1 MTGQDQGL
9 KVLSPLSGWCA
20 SLDDSPDP
28 VFQARMLGD
37 GVSIDPTVGEVR
49 APFDAEVLTVPES
62 RHAIN
67 LRARNGAEFLIHVGI
82 DTVNMRGD
90 GFEAHVQ
97 PGQQVEAG
105 QLLLSFDLEK
115 VLRGAASLRTPVL
128 LLQSDAHTV
137 QRVRDEGAVTFD
149 DVIFEVHRISSD
161 AQTADSPDA
170 RGGEKTDGSHSRTV
184 VIGLKHGIH
193 ARPAAGL
200 IDAIKALDASVN
212 LVYGGQTADL
222 RSPVALMSLS
232 TERGARVTVNASGPD
247 ALRALEAV
255 VAGLEPLA
263 DGESAP
269 AIQEDV
275 RPEIDDEPPEPIPAG
290 AVIRALS
297 ASPGLGRGSAFL
309 LREQSSNAAAKAGSP
324 EEERGLLVAAVE
336 RVRAYLGELAT
347 ADAETGAEIARA
359 HLALLDDPLVADRAH
374 QLVDQGLASGAAWQR
389 AVQDAIK
396 MLSRVEDPRMR
407 ERVDDLKDINLRV
420 QRVLAGEDPRQGIEL
435 PDRAVVLAENLLPS
449 QLLEMDRKH
458 LAGICLAGGGVTS
471 HVAILAISMNVPMLV
486 ASGKDVLAIEAGADL
501 LLDGELGELHV
512 SPQAEAAERFAAR
525 INEQRRHG
533 ELAAGAARQPCF
545 TRDDVQIHIHAN
557 IASAADAKSAV
568 ACGAEGCGL
577 LRTEFLFMDRLHAP
591 DAEEQLRAYRA
602 VSTELGDRPLVVRT
616 LDAGG
621 DKPIGYIQ
629 QAHEENPAL
638 GVRGVRLSLAHRG
651 LLETQLQALLQLD
664 HPEPVRVMIP
674 MVSSADEV
682 EEVRGVLARLGA
694 DPSEGRLK
702 LGVMVETPA
711 AAMIADRL
719 AEMVDFFSIGT
730 NDLTQYTLCMDRGE
744 PALARSFDTLHPG
757 VLRLIRQT
765 ARAADRAGIPV
776 AVCGAAAGD
785 PIAAPLLL
793 GLGIRELS
801 MPAGLIARQKANL
814 RKISMAECEKLAAT
828 ALERGSARAVRELV
842 REFVMV

>member
-1 MTGQDQGL
+1 
-9 KVLSPLSGWCA
+9 
-20 SLDDSPDP
+20 
-28 VFQARMLGD
+28 MLGD

-97 PGQQVEAG
+97 PGQKVQAG

-115 VLRGAASLRTPVL
+115 VLRGATSLRTPVL
-128 LLQSDAHTV
+128 LLQSDTYSLQQLHAAGMV
-137 QRVRDEGAVTFD
+137 SFD
-149 DVIFEVHRISSD
+149 DVIFEVATSGQSG
-161 AQTADSPDA
+161 AAAGLPA
-170 RGGEKTDGSHSRTV
+170 KEKVDESHSRSV
-184 VIGLKHGIH
+184 VVGLKHGIH

-200 IDAIKALDASVN
+200 IAAIKELDARVS
-212 LVYGGQTADL
+212 LVYGGRRADL

-232 TERGARVTVNASGPD
+232 TERGARVTVNAGGPD
-247 ALRALEAV
+247 ALMALEAV

-263 DGESAP
+263 DGECAP
-269 AIQEDV
+269 TVQEGE
-275 RPEIDDEPPEPIPAG
+275 RPEIDKEPREPIPAG
-290 AVIRALS
+290 AVIRALA

-309 LREQSSNAAAKAGSP
+309 LREHTGSTAASAGSP
-324 EEERGLLVAAVE
+324 EEERDLLVAAVE
-336 RVRAYLGELAT
+336 RVRAYLGELAA
-347 ADAETGAEIARA
+347 ADADTGAEIARA
-359 HLALLDDPLVADRAH
+359 HLALLDDPLVADRAN
-374 QLVDQGLASGAAWQR
+374 QFVDQGLAAGAAWQR
-389 AVQDAIK
+389 AVQDAIS

-420 QRVLAGEDPRQGIEL
+420 QRVLGGEDPRQRVEL
-435 PDRAVVLAENLLPS
+435 PDDAVVLAENLLPS
-449 QLLEMDRKH
+449 QLLEMDRKD

-486 ASGKDVLAIEAGADL
+486 AAGKEVLAIEAGADL
-501 LLDGELGELHV
+501 LLDAELGEMQV
-512 SPQAEAAERFAAR
+512 SPQAEVAERFAAR
-525 INEQRRHG
+525 IDEEKRHG
-533 ELAAGAARQPCF
+533 ELQAGAARQPCV

-557 IASAADAKSAV
+557 IASADDAKSAV
-568 ACGAEGCGL
+568 DCGAEGCGL

-621 DKPIGYIQ
+621 DKPIAYIQ

-651 LLETQLQALLQLD
+651 LLQTQLRALLQLD
-664 HPEPVRVMIP
+664 HPQPVRVMIP
-674 MVSSADEV
+674 MVSSTDEV
-682 EEVRGVLARLGA
+682 EEVRTVLAGLGA
-694 DPSEGRLK
+694 EPSDGRLR
-702 LGVMVETPA
+702 LGVMIETPA
-711 AAMIADRL
+711 AAMISDRL

-765 ARAADRAGIPV
+765 ANAADRAGIPV
-776 AVCGAAAGD
+776 AVCGAAGGD
-785 PIAAPLLL
+785 PLAAPLLL

-814 RKISMAECEKLAAT
+814 RKISMVKCKELAST
-828 ALERGSARAVRELV
+828 ALELGSARAVRELV
-842 REFVMV
+842 REFLVV